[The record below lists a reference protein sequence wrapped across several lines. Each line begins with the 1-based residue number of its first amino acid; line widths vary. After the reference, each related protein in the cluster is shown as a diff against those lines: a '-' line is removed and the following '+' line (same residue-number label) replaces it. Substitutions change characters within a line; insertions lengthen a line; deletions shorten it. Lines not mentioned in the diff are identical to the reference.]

1 VRSPAERE
9 RRAINLRP
17 TSVVDGVYDVIYH
30 RLMLLE
36 IAPGARIPIDAL
48 ARELNVSQT
57 PVREAL
63 NRLER
68 EGLVCK
74 EHLIGYSA
82 APQWTREQFQ
92 DLYAFRLLLEPE
104 GARLAT
110 LNMTPEALAQL
121 EKIAADMEHG
131 GAPVDR
137 NARYSRFARADAQ
150 FHDEIMRLSGNE
162 VVRST
167 LFSQHVHLH
176 IFRLMFHTSVTEE
189 ALQEHECL
197 LAAFR
202 AGDSTAAAGAM
213 REHIERSRDRILT
226 AFE

>member
-1 VRSPAERE
+1 MEYRIGAEGIAHIQQWMDANYPGQIE
-9 RRAINLRP
+9 MTYPWVITDLVGIFTGGVA

-92 DLYAFRLLLEPE
+92 DLF
-104 GARLAT
+104 T
-110 LNMTPEALAQL
+110 
-121 EKIAADMEHG
+121 
-131 GAPVDR
+131 
-137 NARYSRFARADAQ
+137 
-150 FHDEIMRLSGNE
+150 
-162 VVRST
+162 
-167 LFSQHVHLH
+167 
-176 IFRLMFHTSVTEE
+176 
-189 ALQEHECL
+189 
-197 LAAFR
+197 
-202 AGDSTAAAGAM
+202 
-213 REHIERSRDRILT
+213 
-226 AFE
+226 